1 MSEELIEAL
10 NDFCNALEA
19 ATAKLKHGL
28 KQLEKQQHGNPK
40 LLEKLN
46 LPNEVKNLLKAEA
59 KDDMLILTPKRYLGA
74 ENFSKIM
81 EALKPLEG
89 KYVSQGKNSH
99 FTIPLEKVQKQ

>member
-19 ATAKLKHGL
+19 ATIKLKHSL
-28 KQLEKQQHGNPK
+28 QQLEKQHGNPK

-46 LPNEVKNLLKAEA
+46 LPNEVKSLLKAEA

-99 FTIPLEKVQKQ
+99 FQIPLEKVQH